1 MKKDILIVVCIAFVL
16 RLAFSFVVAERV
28 GPGAFEDV
36 RPMSDAGQYI
46 ALTKNILDNQTFTL
60 YGEPHSFRTP
70 GYPAFLAFW
79 YWLSGSWFFSVAVVG
94 SALGALSAG
103 VTYIIGRELFS
114 RTVGL
119 LAGAFFAFEPY
130 GAHMAA
136 RPMTESVYTILVAL
150 LAFFIVRFYRSSS
163 KRAVLYIFL
172 SGLVVG
178 LAVWVRPQLWPFYVF
193 PMTLVVFLTSRNV
206 HQAKTALLSAV
217 LFIGVAALVIVP
229 WIVRNAVL
237 FGEPSISSQ
246 GGWNLYFYH
255 TKRFTG
261 SERFFGLENDEIRR
275 FLEIRLGKPG
285 PDDIRSIVY
294 QPIYYTEAFNIILQR
309 PASYAF
315 WHIKESLV
323 FFYDDGIRDVLRHM
337 GAESSFTFES
347 ISAAQILK
355 SPTALLALGGV
366 AFWIGV
372 FLLAGYG
379 AWQGIWKG
387 TPVIRCATIFFL
399 LTILYVPFVA
409 GTLAVA
415 SFRFPLTPMIFP
427 LFGFGLCMLW
437 ERLKWAV

>member
-70 GYPAFLAFW
+70 GYPAFLAFC
-79 YWLSGSWFFSVAVVG
+79 
-94 SALGALSAG
+94 
-103 VTYIIGRELFS
+103 
-114 RTVGL
+114 
-119 LAGAFFAFEPY
+119 
-130 GAHMAA
+130 
-136 RPMTESVYTILVAL
+136 
-150 LAFFIVRFYRSSS
+150 IVRFYRSSS

-355 SPTALLALGGV
+355 SPTALLAL
-366 AFWIGV
+366 
-372 FLLAGYG
+372 
-379 AWQGIWKG
+379 
-387 TPVIRCATIFFL
+387 
-399 LTILYVPFVA
+399 
-409 GTLAVA
+409 
-415 SFRFPLTPMIFP
+415 
-427 LFGFGLCMLW
+427 
-437 ERLKWAV
+437 